1 MNPALAERAAQWRHR
16 LTLAVLVCGAAGL
29 AAWLGWRGY
38 DYYRLPLNERPFH
51 PLHPELRPSGGTGIR
66 LGLLSASLFL
76 CIYLYP
82 LRKRIAWLQ
91 RIGKTRRWLDV
102 HVALGLIVP
111 LIVTVH
117 ASFKVHGLIGMAY
130 WIMLAIVASGVAGR
144 YLYAQIPRSVSAAEL
159 SLKEL
164 AGQAEAWSQR
174 LHEQRIFSAG
184 ELAAALAAPSREAVE
199 SMPMLGALAHM
210 VALDLKRPF
219 RVAALRRRVIDRR
232 ERLSTLWGLRRSR
245 HQELESVLEAVRAGA
260 WLAAKIAFLRRAGEI
275 FHLWHVVHKPFS
287 YSFAVIVAAHI
298 ALVFLMGYF

>member
-16 LTLAVLVCGAAGL
+16 LAVAALAGGAVAL
-29 AAWLGWRGY
+29 AAWMAWRGY
-38 DYYRLPLNERPFH
+38 DYYRLPLSERPFH
-51 PLHPELRPSGGTGIR
+51 PQHAALRPSGGVGIR
-66 LGLLSASLFL
+66 LGLLSAFLFL

-159 SLKEL
+159 GLKEL
-164 AGQAEAWSQR
+164 AEQAETLSRR
-174 LHEQRIFSAG
+174 LHEQKVFSRE
-184 ELAAALAAPSREAVE
+184 ELEAALAAPDREAVE
-199 SMPMLGALAHM
+199 SMTMLGALAAM
-210 VALDLKRPF
+210 VALDVKRPF
-219 RVAALRRRVIDRR
+219 RVAALRRKVIEPR
-232 ERLSTLWGLRRSR
+232 ERLGTLWGLRRSG
-245 HQELESVLEAVRAGA
+245 HKELESVLDTVRASA
-260 WLAAKIAFLRRAGEI
+260 WLSAKIAFLRRAGEI

-298 ALVFLMGYF
+298 TLVFLMGYF

>member
-1 MNPALAERAAQWRHR
+1 MNPALVERAAQWRHR
-16 LTLAVLVCGAAGL
+16 LTVAALAGGAVAL

-38 DYYRLPLNERPFH
+38 DYYRLPLTERPFH
-51 PLHPELRPSGGTGIR
+51 PLHAELRPSGATGIR
-66 LGLLSASLFL
+66 LGLLSAFLFL

-82 LRKRIAWLQ
+82 LRKRIGWLQ

-144 YLYAQIPRSVSAAEL
+144 YLYAQIPRTVSAAEL

-164 AGQAEAWSQR
+164 SEQAELISQR
-174 LHEQRIFSAG
+174 LQEQKVFSAE
-184 ELAAALAAPSREAVE
+184 ELDAALAAPSREAVE
-199 SMPMLGALAHM
+199 QMTMAGALAAM

-219 RVAALRRRVIDRR
+219 RVAALRRRVIEPR

-245 HQELESVLEAVRAGA
+245 HRELESVLEAVRSSA
-260 WLAAKIAFLRRAGEI
+260 WLSAKIAFLRRAGEI

-287 YSFAVIVAAHI
+287 YSFVVIVAAHI
-298 ALVFLMGYF
+298 VLVFLMGYF

>member
-16 LTLAVLVCGAAGL
+16 LTVSALTGGAVAL

-38 DYYRLPLNERPFH
+38 DYYRLPLSERPFH
-51 PLHPELRPSGGTGIR
+51 ALHAELRPSGATGIR
-66 LGLLSASLFL
+66 LGLLSALVFL

-117 ASFKVHGLIGMAY
+117 AAFKVHGLIGMAY
-130 WIMLAIVASGVAGR
+130 WIMMAIVASGVAGR

-159 SLKEL
+159 GLKEL
-164 AGQAEAWSQR
+164 SEQAGTLSRR
-174 LHEQRIFSAG
+174 LQEQKLFSLG
-184 ELAAALAAPSREAVE
+184 ELEAVLAAPSREEVE
-199 SMPMLGALAHM
+199 RMTMAGALAAM
-210 VALDLKRPF
+210 VALDVMRPF
-219 RVAALRRRVIDRR
+219 RVAALRRRVIAPQ
-232 ERLSTLWGLRRSR
+232 EHVATLWGLRRSR
-245 HQELESVLEAVRAGA
+245 HGELESVLEAVRASA
-260 WLAAKIAFLRRAGEI
+260 WLRAKIVFLKRAGEI

-298 ALVFLMGYF
+298 TLVFLMGYF